1 MDIKVVGSGC
11 DKCGKLYEN
20 TVEAVSQLGWNEQVE
35 KVEDLIDIVKLGVMS
50 VPALVINGK
59 IAVAGRSPKAE
70 EIIRILKKQREE

>member
-59 IAVAGRSPKAE
+59 IAVAGRTPKAE